1 MPEEAKQDIVWLNLD
16 GKGWLYKN
24 EQKVNDKHP
33 DFKGKL
39 AGVPMADLQKA
50 VDAEGN
56 VNIHLSGW
64 SEKDKNDVGRVG
76 LKPSIALPKEEKEAE
91 ASPF

>member
-1 MPEEAKQDIVWLNLD
+1 MPDKPEVQWVNLD

-24 EQKVNDKHP
+24 EQKANEKHP

-39 AGVPMADLQKA
+39 AGIPFKELEKA
-50 VDAEGN
+50 VDSEGN

-76 LKPSIALPKEEKEAE
+76 LKPSMALAKEEE
-91 ASPF
+91 ASKPF